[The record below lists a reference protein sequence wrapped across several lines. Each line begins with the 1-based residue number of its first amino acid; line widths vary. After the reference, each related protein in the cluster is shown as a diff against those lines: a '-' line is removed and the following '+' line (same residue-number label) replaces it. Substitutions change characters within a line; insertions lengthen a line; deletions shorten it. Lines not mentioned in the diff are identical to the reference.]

1 MHSNAS
7 TQNGRSSD
15 TERAVSPV
23 IGVVLMVAVTVVLS
37 AVIAGFVME
46 MGDGMEDS
54 LEATGAA
61 SFDFDADDG
70 VMTVSLV
77 SEGNADEWEIVGD
90 VEDSPVT
97 EINGAGEAVTLA
109 CSDDTGND
117 DSTDGE
123 SNEELTAAETG
134 TISVTASIDGG
145 SSTVI
150 GDTEYDCSD
159 VAD

>member
-1 MHSNAS
+1 MNSNAS
-7 TQNGRSSD
+7 TRNGRSTE

-61 SFDFDADDG
+61 SFAFDANDG

-90 VEDSPVT
+90 VDDPVSV
-97 EINGAGEAVTLA
+97 IDGAGETATLA
-109 CSDDTGND
+109 CSDDD
-117 DSTDGE
+117 YDG
-123 SNEELTAAETG
+123 SLSATETG
-134 TISVTASIDGG
+134 TVSVTASIDGG

-150 GDTEYDCSD
+150 GDAEYDCS
-159 VAD
+159 VATD

>member
-1 MHSNAS
+1 
-7 TQNGRSSD
+7 
-15 TERAVSPV
+15 
-23 IGVVLMVAVTVVLS
+23 MVAVTVVLS

-61 SFDFDADDG
+61 SFDFDADEG

-90 VEDSPVT
+90 VEGSSVPKID
-97 EINGAGEAVTLA
+97 GAGETVTLA
-109 CSDDTGND
+109 CSGVDDATFDPDGTFSTNDTG
-117 DSTDGE
+117 SV
-123 SNEELTAAETG
+123 
-134 TISVTASIDGG
+134 SVTASIDGG

-150 GDTEYDCSD
+150 GDAEYDCSNVTD
-159 VAD
+159 

>member
-1 MHSNAS
+1 
-7 TQNGRSSD
+7 
-15 TERAVSPV
+15 
-23 IGVVLMVAVTVVLS
+23 MVAVTVVLS

-61 SFDFDADDG
+61 SFDFDADEG

-90 VEDSPVT
+90 VNDGNVDG
-97 EINGAGEAVTLA
+97 IDGVGENVTLQ
-109 CSDDTGND
+109 CGND
-117 DSTDGE
+117 DDDALGADE
-123 SNEELTAAETG
+123 AG
-134 TISVTASIDGG
+134 TVSVTASIDGG

-150 GDTEYDCSD
+150 GSGEYDCSD
-159 VAD
+159 ANGD